1 MVLNHDQRIAS
12 KIAIRRILALGIS
25 DPDELDRAMVIVE
38 EIYMMN
44 RVRTDIYMD
53 MKRVLQTRF
62 EIDPFIF
69 YFIILKD
76 IDQLFKT
83 GLNHLDV
90 FIESDLDSNDKQQ

>member
-25 DPDELDRAMVIVE
+25 DPDELDRVMEIVD
-38 EIYMMN
+38 EIYMKN

-53 MKRVLQTRF
+53 IKRILETRF
-62 EIDPFIF
+62 QIDPFIF
-69 YFIILKD
+69 YFIVLKD

-90 FIESDLDSNDKQQ
+90 FIESDLDNGKQ